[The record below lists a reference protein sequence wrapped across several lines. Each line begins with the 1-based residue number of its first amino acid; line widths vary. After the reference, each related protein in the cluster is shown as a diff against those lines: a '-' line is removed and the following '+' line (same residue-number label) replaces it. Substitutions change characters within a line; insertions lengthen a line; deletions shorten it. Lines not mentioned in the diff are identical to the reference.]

1 MGVIRGVGLRKEG
14 RGKHPTEIM
23 RGGEG
28 VVNPYRE
35 RGFQRWQKMPKR
47 GKGCVRNDRLK
58 MVVICSD
65 PPPLSNQ
72 QHSAS
77 TCFDG
82 PRYLGWVYE
91 GGTREN
97 RQGWGE

>member
-65 PPPLSNQ
+65 PPPYPTNNIVLVRVLMVR
-72 QHSAS
+72 
-77 TCFDG
+77 DIWG
-82 PRYLGWVYE
+82 GYMRRDPRK
-91 GGTREN
+91 
-97 RQGWGE
+97 